1 VMCSTSELKKRIYK
15 KTPNFSVRGF

>member
-1 VMCSTSELKKRIYK
+1 VMCSTSELKKHIYK